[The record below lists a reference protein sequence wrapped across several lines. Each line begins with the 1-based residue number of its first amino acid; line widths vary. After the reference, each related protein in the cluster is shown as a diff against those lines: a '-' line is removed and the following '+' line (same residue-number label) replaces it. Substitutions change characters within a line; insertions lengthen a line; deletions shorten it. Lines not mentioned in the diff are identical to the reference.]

1 MINYR
6 KQLRKSRIKPQNPF
20 HHAALMTPTQTAPR
34 SIASLIGAVTVGAVL
49 LVAPVMGQAQA
60 TEGIATPLRLRIVG
74 GLAGGVQFPKH
85 EMPFWQ
91 KTFPALT
98 HGRAT
103 ADIVAFDKSG
113 IRSHEMLR
121 LIQLGIVPF
130 GTALMPSVLAVDPEL
145 TAMDLA
151 GLNPDMASLKRSV
164 AAYRPH
170 VEQTLRE
177 RYGIEL
183 LAIYAY
189 PAQVVFCN
197 KPFAGLNDLTG
208 RKVRVSSPMQADLL
222 RPLGAVPVL
231 SELSETTAKVRNGN
245 VDCAITAASTGKV
258 VGLTDVTSHI
268 SGTAIT
274 WGVSFFA
281 ANQSAWQALPGQVK
295 SLLKQELP
303 KLEQAIW
310 ADAEVMTTDALQCAI
325 GASTCVAERRAAL
338 TWVPNSDSDKRQ
350 LRDILL
356 SHVLPAWIARCGEH
370 CVTVWNKRLAASTGI
385 TASATP
391 GKLSPP

>member
-1 MINYR
+1 MI
-6 KQLRKSRIKPQNPF
+6 
-20 HHAALMTPTQTAPR
+20 
-34 SIASLIGAVTVGAVL
+34 G
-49 LVAPVMGQAQA
+49 PVMLSVALLIAPELAPAQV
-60 TEGIATPLRLRIVG
+60 TEGVATPLRLRIVG

-98 HGRAT
+98 QGRAT

-170 VEQTLRE
+170 VEQALRE

-197 KPFAGLNDLTG
+197 QRFSGLNDLAG
-208 RKVRVSSPMQADLL
+208 RKVRVSSPIQADLL
-222 RPLGAVPVL
+222 RPLGATPVL
-231 SELSETTAKVRNGN
+231 SELSEATAKVRSGN
-245 VDCAITAASTGKV
+245 VDCAITAASTGRV
-258 VGLTDVTSHI
+258 VGLTDVTSHV

-274 WGVSFFA
+274 WGISFFA
-281 ANQSAWQALPGQVK
+281 ANQSAWQSLPGHIK
-295 SLLKQELP
+295 ALLKQELP
-303 KLEQAIW
+303 KLELAIW
-310 ADAEVMTTDALQCAI
+310 ADAEARTTEGLQCAT
-325 GASTCVAERRAAL
+325 GADSCAADQRSSLALVANSAAD
-338 TWVPNSDSDKRQ
+338 TRKV
-350 LRDILL
+350 RDILQ
-356 SHVLPAWIARCGEH
+356 SNVLPAWVARCGEH
-370 CVTVWNKRLAASTGI
+370 CVPVWNKRLAASTGI
-385 TASATP
+385 TATAAP
-391 GKLSPP
+391 VKLPP